1 MNLLNNI
8 TTFKGE
14 RSRAVSPENPTGEKG
29 RACMEDSALGPQ
41 RKGRGS
47 IRLPMGEETVIADI
61 KGPGIIRHIWMT
73 IRENTEKGSFVMR
86 DVVLRIYWDNS
97 STPAVEAPLGDF
109 FCNGFGERC
118 DIASLPIV
126 VNPTGG
132 MNSYFEM
139 PFRERARITITN
151 EHPKDITSFFYTV
164 NYAETDSLPENTLY
178 FHAYWKRERQTELAK
193 DYVILDKIKG
203 KGYYVGTFLALTALE
218 RYWWGEGEFKFYLDG
233 DTDYPTICG
242 TGTEDYIGF
251 AWGMD
256 ERCTPQSGCPY
267 CDNEKGRYSIYRF
280 HGKDPIYFQQG
291 LKLTVQQIG
300 CGSRKAVQAAFGD
313 RADVYTAWGET
324 DESDLCYYERSDDY
338 CSAVYWYQTLP
349 TPAFPKLPDRAARM
363 ADL

>member
-1 MNLLNNI
+1 MGENKMLYEIKNLQ
-8 TTFKGE
+8 
-14 RSRAVSPENPTGEKG
+14 SRAGTGENQRGEKG
-29 RACMEDSALGPQ
+29 RGGMARGG
-41 RKGRGS
+41 RKGCPSISPLRAGKTYTLLDAEGS
-47 IRLPMGEETVIADI
+47 GVVRRIWFTFPPNDPMAMRC
-61 KGPGIIRHIWMT
+61 II
-73 IRENTEKGSFVMR
+73 
-86 DVVLRIYWDNS
+86 LRIYWDGQEQPS
-97 STPAVEAPLGDF
+97 VEVPMGDF
-109 FCNGFGERC
+109 FG
-118 DIASLPIV
+118 LPHG
-126 VNPTGG
+126 VNRDLQSEYIQVNAGTAYNCWIP
-132 MNSYFEM
+132 M
-139 PFRERARITITN
+139 PFRKHARITVEN
-151 EHPKDITSFFYTV
+151 DGEHDIAHLFYEVDYTLGD
-164 NYAETDSLPENTLY
+164 EIPEDAGY
-178 FHAYWKRERQTELAK
+178 FHAQFRRQNPCPMHSDYTLLETTGRGVYLGTVLGVRSLYTES
-193 DYVILDKIKG
+193 
-203 KGYYVGTFLALTALE
+203 
-218 RYWWGEGEFKFYLDG
+218 WWGEGEMKFYLDG

-338 CSAVYWYQTLP
+338 CSTVYWYQTLP

>member
-151 EHPKDITSFFYTV
+151 EHP
-164 NYAETDSLPENTLY
+164 
-178 FHAYWKRERQTELAK
+178 
-193 DYVILDKIKG
+193 
-203 KGYYVGTFLALTALE
+203 
-218 RYWWGEGEFKFYLDG
+218 
-233 DTDYPTICG
+233 
-242 TGTEDYIGF
+242 
-251 AWGMD
+251 
-256 ERCTPQSGCPY
+256 
-267 CDNEKGRYSIYRF
+267 
-280 HGKDPIYFQQG
+280 
-291 LKLTVQQIG
+291 
-300 CGSRKAVQAAFGD
+300 
-313 RADVYTAWGET
+313 
-324 DESDLCYYERSDDY
+324 
-338 CSAVYWYQTLP
+338 
-349 TPAFPKLPDRAARM
+349 
-363 ADL
+363 

>member
-151 EHPKDITSFFYTV
+151 EHPKDITSRIL
-164 NYAETDSLPENTLY
+164 ETGKTNRTG
-178 FHAYWKRERQTELAK
+178 KRLR
-193 DYVILDKIKG
+193 
-203 KGYYVGTFLALTALE
+203 
-218 RYWWGEGEFKFYLDG
+218 
-233 DTDYPTICG
+233 DTG
-242 TGTEDYIGF
+242 
-251 AWGMD
+251 
-256 ERCTPQSGCPY
+256 
-267 CDNEKGRYSIYRF
+267 
-280 HGKDPIYFQQG
+280 
-291 LKLTVQQIG
+291 
-300 CGSRKAVQAAFGD
+300 
-313 RADVYTAWGET
+313 
-324 DESDLCYYERSDDY
+324 
-338 CSAVYWYQTLP
+338 
-349 TPAFPKLPDRAARM
+349 
-363 ADL
+363 

>member
-218 RYWWGEGEFKFYLDG
+218 RYWWGEGEVKFYLDG
-233 DTDYPTICG
+233 DEEFPTICG
-242 TGTEDYIGF
+242 TGMEDYVGGSWSF
-251 AWGMD
+251 AKENQEKMTEQTYSTPFLGYPYYSNHDDLTVHPYHNDDCPPMRGM
-256 ERCTPQSGCPY
+256 
-267 CDNEKGRYSIYRF
+267 YRF
-280 HGKDPIYFQQG
+280 HIPDPIYFQQNI
-291 LKLTVQQIG
+291 KVTVQQIG
-300 CGSRKAVQAAFGD
+300 MSHNGLFERQD
-313 RADVYTAWGET
+313 DVSSVA
-324 DESDLCYYERSDDY
+324 
-338 CSAVYWYQTLP
+338 YWYQEDKEITEYCPLP
-349 TPAFPKLPDRAARM
+349 PKEERWPR
-363 ADL
+363 